1 MIFRNL
7 EKKGSIEFKAPLLV
21 ATPTH
26 NIDDELKAERDL
38 QLRQKYAGSALNDK
52 APQQETHAKYILPLY
67 LEGHGTKLCMGNS
80 A

>member
-26 NIDDELKAERDL
+26 NIVDEFKAERDL
-38 QLRQKYAGSALNDK
+38 ELLQKYAGFEFNDN
-52 APQQETHAKYILPLY
+52 APQQETHAKYIIPMY